1 MDSAAEAK
9 EQPGVQP
16 QQRTEA
22 AAHDG
27 CVRAQVVSR
36 VRSLWMMEG
45 TKKAPQK
52 REVRRESFFI
62 IFFMGFSWISHRFSI
77 DSQQF
82 HQLFQAC

>member
-1 MDSAAEAK
+1 
-9 EQPGVQP
+9 
-16 QQRTEA
+16 
-22 AAHDG
+22 
-27 CVRAQVVSR
+27 
-36 VRSLWMMEG
+36 MMEG

-62 IFFMGFSWISHRFSI
+62 IFLMGFSWISHRFSI